1 MTLSGAERQRR
12 YRDRIAPNR
21 GPGPRIGDELL
32 VECWCRDALGFVT
45 SQVVR
50 DGSTWAC
57 PRPEC
62 QEHARAHRRGVS

>member
-1 MTLSGAERQRR
+1 MILSGAERMRR
-12 YRDRIAPNR
+12 HRDRIRPNR
-21 GPGPRIGDELL
+21 GPGPRIGDELRA
-32 VECWCRDALGFVT
+32 VCWCTAEIGPVPA
-45 SQVVR
+45 QVVR